1 MNKKVINKKK
11 ERDSEKDVRSGKKDA
26 TENPDISVWS
36 FQVYIFISYRRKGEM
51 FPIEQC
57 FLLFMSDN
65 SNSSCFGLVTS

>member
-36 FQVYIFISYRRKGEM
+36 F
-51 FPIEQC
+51 
-57 FLLFMSDN
+57 
-65 SNSSCFGLVTS
+65 